1 MQTPR
6 KAKLFLVLITV
17 AALAPFV
24 NKPFHIDDPLFLWMA
39 QQISA
44 HPLDPYGFQVNWM
57 GVPEPMWHAMQN
69 PPLCSYFIAIVASM
83 FGWSEIAL
91 HSAFLIWPVAAI
103 LGTFAVAQRCCRH
116 LKLHSVGSAQLTS
129 PDREGST
136 AQPHFTLPFLVSLL
150 TLFAPVFLVSA
161 TNVMCDVMLLAFYVW
176 SIEVWMRGIE
186 QQRWWLLALAMF
198 LVSAAI
204 LSKYFG
210 ITLLPLLA
218 VYTLMRERRCW
229 RQLIWFC
236 IPIAAVVA
244 YDLLT
249 EARYGH
255 ALFIG
260 AASYSRDLAA
270 KYKSPLAAQTLMGLA
285 FIGGCV
291 FNIVFFVPR
300 PSLRSLIG
308 AAVTVAILF
317 AGFYFLVP
325 HKSIYSLNRAL
336 TCVEGAVFATAGLS
350 ILSLGFLDL
359 CRKRDAL
366 SLLLWLWIV
375 GTFVFA
381 TFFNWSITARTILP
395 LAPAVA
401 ILVLRNIQVGIR
413 TFSFWRVVAG
423 AILALLLTSADFRE
437 AQVVR
442 KVSDIF
448 RQRFAAEEGTVWFQS
463 HWGFQYYVQQW
474 GARPLNV
481 AHSEIVSGDVM
492 LVPANNTGVVPIS
505 SDRVFPIEEL
515 TFASFPLITTHV
527 AATGAGFY
535 SSVRGPLPWAMDY
548 VPPGTYYMAR
558 FR

>member
-1 MQTPR
+1 MRTPR
-6 KAKLFLVLITV
+6 KAQLFLLLITV

-39 QQISA
+39 QQIAA

-69 PPLCSYFIAIVASM
+69 PPLCSYFIAAVASI
-83 FGWSEIAL
+83 FGWGEIAL
-91 HSAFLIWPVAAI
+91 HSAFLIWAVAAI
-103 LGTFAVAQRCCRH
+103 FGTFALAQRCCRH
-116 LKLHSVGSAQLTS
+116 LKLHSVGPAELTS
-129 PDREGST
+129 PDRKGSA
-136 AQPHFTLPFLVSLL
+136 AQPHFILPFLVALL

-161 TNVMCDVMLLAFYVW
+161 TNVMCDVMLLALYVW

-186 QQRWWLLALAMF
+186 QQRWWLFALAMF

-204 LSKYFG
+204 LTKYFG

-236 IPIAAVVA
+236 LPIAVVVA

-249 EARYGH
+249 KARYGH

-270 KYKSPLAAQTLMGLA
+270 KYKSPLAAQALMGLA

-291 FNIVFFVPR
+291 FNVAFFVPT
-300 PSLRSLIG
+300 PSLRSLTG
-308 AAVTVAILF
+308 AAVTAAILV

-336 TCVEGAVFATAGLS
+336 TCVEGAVFATVGLS
-350 ILSLGFLDL
+350 ILSLGLLDL
-359 CRKRDAL
+359 CRKRDAV
-366 SLLLWLWIV
+366 SLLLWLWIL
-375 GTFVFA
+375 GTFLFA

-401 ILVLRNIQVGIR
+401 ILVLRSTQVGIP

-448 RQRFAAEEGTVWFQS
+448 RQRFATEEGTVWFQS

-474 GARPLNV
+474 GAYPLNV